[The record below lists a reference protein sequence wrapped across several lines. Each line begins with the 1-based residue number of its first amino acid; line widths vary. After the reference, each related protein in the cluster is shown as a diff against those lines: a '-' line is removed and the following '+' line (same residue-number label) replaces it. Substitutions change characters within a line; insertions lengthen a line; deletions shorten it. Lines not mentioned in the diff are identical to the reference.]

1 VDDAPVQIDIDLDA
15 DDIDAL
21 ARLSRRTGA
30 TLNTIVQ
37 TAWGLLL
44 ARHWGT
50 RDAVFGATV
59 SGRPADLPDVENMLG
74 LFINTLPVRVR
85 IDETETVADLVLRLQ
100 GEQTA
105 LLDQQFVGLGA
116 IQDRIGTG
124 TLFDTLTVFE
134 S

>member
-1 VDDAPVQIDIDLDA
+1 
-15 DDIDAL
+15 
-21 ARLSRRTGA
+21 
-30 TLNTIVQ
+30 
-37 TAWGLLL
+37 
-44 ARHWGT
+44 WGT

-85 IDETETVADLVLRLQ
+85 IDETESVADLVLRLQ

-134 S
+134 SYPVDRAGFDENTDIAGMRVTDVDARDATHYPLSLMALLEPHL